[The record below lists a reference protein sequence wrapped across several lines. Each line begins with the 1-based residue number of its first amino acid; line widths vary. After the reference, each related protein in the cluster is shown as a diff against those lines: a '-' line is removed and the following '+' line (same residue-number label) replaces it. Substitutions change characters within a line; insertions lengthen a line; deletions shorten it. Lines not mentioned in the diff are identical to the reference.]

1 MLGLCALNGPW
12 LQSTTK
18 AYDESFASED
28 DGKGAGMG
36 QGGGGSCNTALT
48 RTLVAEDLN
57 NKSRSSS
64 VTVVTEDTDSSSDDI
79 VETASASGMYL
90 LGPIHL

>member
-1 MLGLCALNGPW
+1 MGLCALNGPW

-18 AYDESFASED
+18 AYDEPTFASED

-36 QGGGGSCNTALT
+36 QGGGGCNTALT

-79 VETASASGMYL
+79 VETASASGMYIL
-90 LGPIHL
+90 LT